1 MIIAS
6 IDTYNILDIVATAVE
21 ENDTEAAVKD
31 SRLGRSRNYD
41 DINSKTLERIK
52 LLVCQNAPWKVL
64 NDFRLGRSIHKYIS
78 KTEY

>member
-6 IDTYNILDIVATAVE
+6 IDTHNILDIVATAVE
-21 ENDTEAAVKD
+21 KNDPGAAVKD

-52 LLVCQNAPWKVL
+52 LLVCQNAA
-64 NDFRLGRSIHKYIS
+64 
-78 KTEY
+78 